1 LDKAPLEKTS
11 GGVEAVD
18 RALTILSAFREGDR
32 SLSLSE
38 LSARTGFYKSTILR
52 LLSSL
57 EAYEFVARLP
67 DKSVVLGNAI
77 GRLNSISSNTP
88 VFEKLVRP
96 ALDEL
101 VAITGETASLYQ
113 IAGDMR
119 LCAFRTETAHRLRE
133 HIPEGTLLPLHLG
146 AAGHVLRRFRNV
158 AQISREASDLFP
170 DDLPMIS
177 LGERDPHTAAI
188 AAPVYDADLSL
199 VGAISVSGPQF
210 RFGPEQM
217 KEFSFA
223 IVEVAKRLS
232 HQLGA
237 KL

>member
-1 LDKAPLEKTS
+1 MEKTT

-18 RALTILSAFREGDR
+18 RALTILSAFREGDV

-57 EAYEFVARLP
+57 EAYEFIARLP
-67 DKSVVLGNAI
+67 DKSVVLGSAI
-77 GRLNSISSNTP
+77 SRLNSISSNTP
-88 VFEKLVRP
+88 VLEKLVRP

-101 VAITGETASLYQ
+101 ALITGETASLYQ

-119 LCAFRTETAHRLRE
+119 LCAFRTETRHRLRE

-146 AAGHVLRRFRNV
+146 AAGHVLRRFRN
-158 AQISREASDLFP
+158 ISHTSREASELFP
-170 DDLPMIS
+170 TDLPMTS
-177 LGERDPHTAAI
+177 MGERDPHSAAI
-188 AAPVYDADLSL
+188 AAPVYDANLHL
-199 VGAISVSGPQF
+199 VGALSVSGPQF
-210 RFGPEQM
+210 RFGPEQL

-237 KL
+237 KI